1 MISVAIDFDLSD
13 LSQSFLPVSWCL
25 VGQLIILLKVVSPK
39 SCQILSCLFL
49 AFEPLFDLEASLAM
63 LSERK
68 AIAKSPH
75 SSEGTIANTPDT
87 KMAVYSP
94 EELRVPMSSRAQQDF
109 RRSFDGMA
117 TFYL

>member
-1 MISVAIDFDLSD
+1 
-13 LSQSFLPVSWCL
+13 
-25 VGQLIILLKVVSPK
+25 
-39 SCQILSCLFL
+39 
-49 AFEPLFDLEASLAM
+49 M

-75 SSEGTIANTPDT
+75 PSEGTIANTPDT

-117 TFYL
+117 TFSVS